1 MKKLILI
8 SLVLIISLALLFI
21 GCTAPPVLPPD
32 CPEPDA
38 SKITASRGTI
48 GTGGM
53 IITGAAGAVEPGAT
67 VKITDGQGKSVTTTA
82 DENGGFTRMEADLP
96 EDFDHTIGNNLNVT
110 QNSEGCN
117 ESSAV
122 NVPISP

>member
-8 SLVLIISLALLFI
+8 SSVVVISLALLFT
-21 GCTAPPVLPPD
+21 GCFPPD

-53 IITGAAGAVEPGAT
+53 MIGGAEGAVEPGAT
-67 VKITDGQGKSVTTTA
+67 VTVTDGEGRTATTTA
-82 DENGGFTRMEADLP
+82 DENGSFTLMEADLP
-96 EDFDHTIGNNLNVT
+96 EDFDHTLGNTLSVT
-110 QNSEGCN
+110 QKSEGCN
-117 ESSAV
+117 ESPAV
-122 NVPISP
+122 SVPISP